1 MRMRRSRRMRMR
13 WSSSKLELNKSY
25 VWALCCKKFQS
36 LVPSLSRT
44 IQQMIYWFNQFI
56 DPRYSKVTFSK
67 TQNQQ
72 LSMRTATTTE
82 QHKRPP

>member
-1 MRMRRSRRMRMR
+1 MRMRRSRRMRMTWR
-13 WSSSKLELNKSY
+13 SSKVALNKSY
-25 VWALCCKKFQS
+25 IWAFFCTKFQV

-67 TQNQQ
+67 TQTQD
-72 LSMRTATTTE
+72 LSMRTVTTTE
-82 QHKRPP
+82 QCKRPP